1 MASTDASIEYFLDSC
16 TWHWDLRECNFFE
29 RSCGKI
35 VFASWDSN
43 PLLRLKE
50 PLTTTLME
58 ISFSCLQKPQRLGQK
73 NLEIIFL
80 TVNTQKKFCCC
91 MQTVLIKHS
100 NFFAVLLNSVQN
112 LAPLPLTAV
121 NKKKFTRKTSNWG
134 TQSNGPHKE
143 GVTGLP
149 VASSLSYIFIQTCV
163 FLFVTLPTIN

>member
-1 MASTDASIEYFLDSC
+1 MAPNDASPEYFLDSC
-16 TWHWDLRECNFFE
+16 TWHWDLSECNFFE

-35 VFASWDSN
+35 VFATWDSN
-43 PLLRLKE
+43 PLRRLKE
-50 PLTTTLME
+50 RLSTTVME
-58 ISFSCLQKPQRLGQK
+58 ISFSCLQKSQRLGQK

-121 NKKKFTRKTSNWG
+121 NKKNLLEKLPTGEPSPMAHTRK
-134 TQSNGPHKE
+134 
-143 GVTGLP
+143 
-149 VASSLSYIFIQTCV
+149 A
-163 FLFVTLPTIN
+163 